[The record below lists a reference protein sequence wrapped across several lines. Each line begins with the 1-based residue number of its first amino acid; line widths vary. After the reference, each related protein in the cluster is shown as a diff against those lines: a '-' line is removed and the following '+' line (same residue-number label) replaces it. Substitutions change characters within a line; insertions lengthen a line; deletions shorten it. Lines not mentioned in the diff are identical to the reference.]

1 MVTLTQFLEELA
13 NAEQAITVPP
23 DEVERLVSRFGDR
36 VRLMGRWNASGDG
49 SLEIP
54 MSVVREAASH
64 LGSRALLEAV
74 QEMKAEQFT
83 RLLESSTAVALIE
96 KVAEVNR
103 AHFRE
108 LMTRYQHTNDPAEGA
123 RLRDQLV
130 RDVFGG

>member
-1 MVTLTQFLEELA
+1 MGTLTQFLEELA
-13 NAEQAITVPP
+13 DIERTITVPS
-23 DEVERLVSRFGDR
+23 DEVERLVGRFGDR

-54 MSVVREAASH
+54 MSVLREAATH

-74 QEMKAEQFT
+74 QELKAEQFT
-83 RLLESSTAVALIE
+83 RLLESSSAVALIE
-96 KVAEVNR
+96 KVAEVYR

-108 LMTRYQHTNDPAEGA
+108 LMTRYQQTSDPTESA

-130 RDVFGG
+130 REVFGG